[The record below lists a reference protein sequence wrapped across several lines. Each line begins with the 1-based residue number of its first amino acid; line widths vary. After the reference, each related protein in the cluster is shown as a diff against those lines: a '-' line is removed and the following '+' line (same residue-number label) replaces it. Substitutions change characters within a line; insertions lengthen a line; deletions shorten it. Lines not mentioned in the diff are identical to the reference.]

1 VGAIP
6 IIAVVLLAAAAI
18 WRFAP
23 MWNGRGFSTAP
34 VRADFSLRLQR
45 AGSDYRVT
53 WDAGAPVVVA
63 AKRAALFIKD
73 GSFEK
78 ELKLDREQ
86 LNSAG
91 LVYSPATSDVSFRL
105 ELYGASPEPAIATVR
120 LLAASRPE
128 VAAEAPATTDD
139 APVTSAP
146 QEEQRPAEPAATVDK
161 PVSEA
166 PVSEA
171 PAGDAPATIAAAT
184 APAASDGPAR

>member
-1 VGAIP
+1 MGAIP
-6 IIAVVLLAAAAI
+6 IIAVVLLAAAAV

-23 MWNGRGFSTAP
+23 IWNGRGFSAAP

-53 WDAGAPVVVA
+53 WDAAAPVVVA

-78 ELKLDREQ
+78 VKLDREQ

-91 LVYSPATSDVSFRL
+91 LVYSPATSNVSFRL
-105 ELYGASPEPAIATVR
+105 ELYGAGPEPAIATVR

-128 VAAEAPATTDD
+128 VAAEAPATVDD